1 MTFELEDDFEST
13 RWRLL
18 TMVDSRKNLND
29 GSKVAVKA
37 DLEIANARNLI
48 RAYETL
54 KGYWSRKS
62 LSAFQQK
69 PADID
74 RARVNMRNR
83 SRQVSVGRQR

>member
-1 MTFELEDDFEST
+1 MTFELEEDFEST

-62 LSAFQQK
+62 LSEFQQK
-69 PADID
+69 PADIN
-74 RARVNMRNR
+74 RARVNMRDR
-83 SRQVSVGRQR
+83 SRQVP